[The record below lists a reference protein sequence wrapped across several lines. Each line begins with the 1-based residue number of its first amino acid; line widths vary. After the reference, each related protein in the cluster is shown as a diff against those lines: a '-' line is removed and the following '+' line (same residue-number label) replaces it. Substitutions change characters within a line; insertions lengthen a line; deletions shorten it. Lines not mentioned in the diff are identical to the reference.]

1 VAVLKILAVNSG
13 SSSFKLGLFETE
25 AEAQSGRPG
34 GLPHEDGSIR
44 AVWQSRGEW
53 HGNHDK
59 AAEVLRPM
67 LEPVRNGIDAVGHR
81 IVHGGPGL
89 FGTTRLSPE
98 TRVQI
103 ERAGEIDPLHSSLEL
118 AAIDAVSA
126 LLDPDVPQ
134 YSVFDTAFFATL
146 EPRAYIYPLPYDW
159 CGQGIRRYGFHGTSH
174 QYVSRRASEMLGNP
188 SGLRLIT
195 CHLGN
200 GASLAAVRD
209 GKAVDTTMGFTPL
222 EGLMMGTRSG
232 TVDPAILPYV
242 MRTRGYS
249 AADVERILNDESGL
263 KGISGVSGDMRE
275 VLRARDAGN
284 VRARLAIDMF
294 VHRLVREMG
303 GMLASL
309 GGLDALVFTGGIGEN
324 TPEVRRRA
332 AEAFGFLS
340 ARIDAG
346 RNESPAG
353 DCDLAAEDSKVR
365 LLLVHT
371 REEEEIAREVGRAV
385 V

>member
-1 VAVLKILAVNSG
+1 MAVLKILAVNSG
-13 SSSFKLGLFETE
+13 SSSFKLGLFET
-25 AEAQSGRPG
+25 A
-34 GLPHEDGSIR
+34 DGSVKS
-44 AVWQSRGEW
+44 VWQSRGEW
-53 HGNHDK
+53 HGNHEK
-59 AAEVLRPM
+59 AAEVLGPM

-98 TRVQI
+98 TRAQV
-103 ERAGEIDPLHSSLEL
+103 ERAGEIDPLHSNLEL

-134 YSVFDTAFFATL
+134 YAVFDTAFFATL
-146 EPRAYIYPLPYDW
+146 EPRAYVYPLPYDW

-174 QYVSRRASEMLGNP
+174 QYVSLRASEMLGNP
-188 SGLRLIT
+188 SALRLIT

-209 GKAVDTTMGFTPL
+209 GKAIDTTMGFTPL

-249 AADVERILNDESGL
+249 AVDVERILNEESGL
-263 KGISGVSGDMRE
+263 KGISGVSGDMRK

-294 VHRLVREMG
+294 VHRLAREMG

-309 GGLDALVFTGGIGEN
+309 GGLDALVFTAGIGEN

-332 AEAFGFLS
+332 AEAFGFLG

-346 RNESPAG
+346 RNESPEG

-371 REEEEIAREVGRAV
+371 REEEEIAREVGKAV
-385 V
+385 G